1 MVANVGGYRWSSFLA
16 NATGHE
22 NVMIAPHPAYQKL
35 RDTQA
40 ARAYAY
46 RKSFEEDLKGVDRSA
61 IEDEILSATT
71 QPRSDGKAPR
81 PLEEKGVCPLIPIPA
96 NIPGV

>member
-1 MVANVGGYRWSSFLA
+1 
-16 NATGHE
+16 
-22 NVMIAPHPAYQKL
+22 MIAPHPVYQKL
-35 RDTQA
+35 GDTQA
-40 ARAYAY
+40 AKAYAH

-61 IEDEILSATT
+61 IDEEIRRATT

-96 NIPGV
+96 KITEV